1 MLLLVRYF
9 VAFYKFSPTI
19 WSYRDLS
26 VKEREH
32 DLLATENDIVA
43 HRYSFLAFL
52 FWHYII
58 VVLGIYH
65 ANLSLCTEVE
75 KS

>member
-1 MLLLVRYF
+1 LFDILWLFIIFHQQYGL
-9 VAFYKFSPTI
+9 TEI
-19 WSYRDLS
+19 S

-65 ANLSLCTEVE
+65 ANLSLFTEVE

>member
-1 MLLLVRYF
+1 MVF
-9 VAFYKFSPTI
+9 HMFAPGSVSCVNNCE
-19 WSYRDLS
+19 DLIYIY
-26 VKEREH
+26 
-32 DLLATENDIVA
+32 ENDIVA

-65 ANLSLCTEVE
+65 ANLSLCTDVE